1 MVDDDSDFLDAMGL
15 LLERRINYRLFQSAR
30 QGLDY
35 VNNSPGH
42 EMLLRRVYSSYK
54 TGPFDSDTLTHI
66 DINAIHK
73 EIYNPDRFSIPS
85 VIVLDYSMPEMNGLE
100 FCASLTNPYLKK
112 ILLTGQA
119 DTDLAVQAF
128 NAGLIDQF
136 ISKKDQNLETK
147 LNQSIATLQQ
157 HYFNRSFKLIS
168 DPIIASGRSR
178 FITNPFFIQYFNQI
192 REQNSIT
199 EYYLI
204 DEPYSGFL
212 LLNMKGE
219 VSLLLILAEEKMQ
232 NYIEKSKSHGAAPE
246 LMQHLQKGTMIP
258 LFNVAEGNE
267 NPELHQA
274 ADWQSQ
280 HASSQKLSP
289 AAPYYAAL
297 ITGKNLFKVLPD
309 LSQSG
314 IHSFSDYLGAPASS
328 GKFLH

>member
-1 MVDDDSDFLDAMGL
+1 MGL

-30 QGLDY
+30 QALDHA
-35 VNNSPGH
+35 NNSPGH

-73 EIYNPDRFSIPS
+73 EIYNPERFSIPS

-119 DTDLAVQAF
+119 DTELAVQAF

-136 ISKKDQNLETK
+136 ISKKDQNLERK

-178 FITNPFFIQYFNQI
+178 FITNPQFIQYFNGI

-199 EYYLI
+199 EYYLL

-212 LLNMKGE
+212 LLDTKGE
-219 VSLLLILAEEKMQ
+219 LSLLLILAEEKMQ
-232 NYIEKSKSHGAAPE
+232 NHIEKSRSNGAPPQ
-246 LMQHLQKGTMIP
+246 LLQHLQDGTMIP

-267 NPELHQA
+267 EPETHRHS
-274 ADWQSQ
+274 DWQP
-280 HASSQKLSP
+280 HHTASQKIAP
-289 AAPYYAAL
+289 GAPYYAAL
-297 ITGKNLFKVLPD
+297 ITGEDLFRVLPD
-309 LSQSG
+309 LCPSG
-314 IHSFSDYLGAPASS
+314 IRTLSDYLSAPAGS
-328 GKFLH
+328 GKLLH